1 MKENEH
7 YELIPNDNDG
17 WDIRVM
23 QGTFTE
29 TIFNFGAIK
38 VSKDG
43 ESLNYS
49 AEIIYSPVEED
60 YDNNLEW
67 HELTGSILLSI
78 IDQMIEQEAKTVE
91 S

>member
-1 MKENEH
+1 MIENED

-17 WDIRVM
+17 WDIRLM
-23 QGTFTE
+23 KGQFAE

-38 VSKDG
+38 VAEDG
-43 ESLNYS
+43 ETLKFH
-49 AEIIYSPVEED
+49 ADIIYSPVDED

-67 HELTGSILLSI
+67 HRLTGSILLSI
-78 IDQMIEQEAKTVE
+78 MDQMIEQEAKTVE